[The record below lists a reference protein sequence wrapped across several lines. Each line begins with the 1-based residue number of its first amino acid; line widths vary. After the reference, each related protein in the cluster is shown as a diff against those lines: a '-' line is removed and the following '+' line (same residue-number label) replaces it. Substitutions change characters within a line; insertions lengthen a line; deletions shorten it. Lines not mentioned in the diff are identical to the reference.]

1 MSQLFASRGQS
12 LWSFSFSISPSN
24 EYSGL
29 ISFRIDWFDFLA
41 VQGTLK
47 SLNQH
52 YNLKASILQCTAFFT
67 VQLSHPY
74 TITRNTIALITWMF
88 VGKVM
93 SVCSISPTNVL
104 LNPTVKGGFSG
115 GTVVKKKKNPSAN
128 AGDTRNMGSIPGL
141 GRSPGEGNGK
151 PLQYSYLGNPMDRG
165 AWWATVHGVTMDWT
179 RLIMHNHEKETGTV
193 EALHT

>member
-1 MSQLFASRGQS
+1 MSQLFTSRGQS

-29 ISFRIDWFDFLA
+29 ISFRIDWFDFLS
-41 VQGTLK
+41 VQGTLN

-93 SVCSISPTNVL
+93 SVCSISPTNAL

-115 GTVVKKKKNPSAN
+115 GTVVKKKKKKTHPQMQETQEIWVQSL
-128 AGDTRNMGSIPGL
+128 DW
-141 GRSPGEGNGK
+141 ED
-151 PLQYSYLGNPMDRG
+151 PL
-165 AWWATVHGVTMDWT
+165 
-179 RLIMHNHEKETGTV
+179 EKEMASHSSILTWETPWTEEPGGLQSMESQWIGHDWSCTTMKKRQ
-193 EALHT
+193 EL